1 VELASE
7 PLYIMAS
14 TQLLF
19 KRQSALETAGTLARA
34 LGSLALLAAGM
45 HPFLAF
51 SWAQLAYAA
60 VLLLG
65 YCGLGRATL
74 LQVGRGDG
82 RCRAGAAAG
91 ARRAPAGARPRQ
103 RCWGA

>member
-1 VELASE
+1 LPAGAAALVELASE
-7 PLYIMAS
+7 PLYIVAS

-51 SWAQLAYAA
+51 SWAQLAYAG

-74 LQVGRGDG
+74 LQVGLGG
-82 RCRAGAAAG
+82 V
-91 ARRAPAGARPRQ
+91 RRVPAGACRGQ
-103 RCWGA
+103 HGGAWW